1 MTDYQLKTGIQLT
14 IEKRVTSEDTAT
26 RYGSGLVEVFA
37 TPAMIA
43 LMEKACLELVKPYLS
58 EDLNTV
64 GTEVNIKHMKATAVG
79 QMVKCTAKLV
89 EVDGKR
95 LVFDVMARDEEGLI
109 GEGQHSR
116 FIIDTQ
122 KFMSKV
128 LKQSR

>member
-1 MTDYQLKTGIQLT
+1 MEYQLKTGIQLT

-43 LMEKACLELVKPYLS
+43 FMEKACLELVKPFLP
-58 EDLNTV
+58 EHLNTV
-64 GTEVNIKHMKATAVG
+64 GTEVNIKHMKATPVG

-89 EVDGKR
+89 EADGKR
-95 LVFDVMARDEEGLI
+95 LVFEVKARDEEGLI

-116 FIIDTQ
+116 FVIDTN
-122 KFMSKV
+122 KFMLKV
-128 LKQSR
+128 LKQSM